1 MRACYAGARCRLAH
15 CSSANASRG
24 LTWCQRT
31 ETLVTII
38 PAGWSRGFSS
48 GAEATVTGSV
58 PEVVSSTQIGL
69 LPQTTAT
76 ITAAELAASPLPDVL
91 ALETSNQARWMA
103 DAVSSAADHLPAQGD
118 LASMGLGGYGP
129 VGILQTALDVLHTH
143 TSLPW
148 WAAIAAS
155 TVILRLALF
164 PLGVRLQANSV
175 RLNNVRPEAEAIMQ
189 KVREHNQ
196 AGNTA
201 LASQQTA
208 RLYSLYQQHKCNPFK
223 MMVMPLVQL
232 PIFISFF
239 VAIREMA
246 SVPIESM
253 KTGGMLW
260 FMDLTVSDPYY
271 VLPVLSCLSF
281 MATIELGGE
290 TGVTNPQTEKMKV
303 FFRAMAILLIP
314 VTATFPSGLFM
325 YWLTSSAFSL
335 SQILLLKLPSFRT
348 VLGIPPLVR
357 HPTQTPF
364 TPDGTKQG
372 MFSTIK
378 ESYRSAVLIDQARK
392 KEQVA
397 KQEYQKLLKNP
408 NIKLYD
414 KPPHK
419 RLAEQ

>member
-1 MRACYAGARCRLAH
+1 MSRFKKRRGSYNPINNQLSSSRSARSTLHSNVWLTCDVSNPTHTISNYSFGNETILFLNAHVVLDMITPGLVRACYAGARCRLAH

-31 ETLVTII
+31 ETLVTIS

-58 PEVVSSTQIGL
+58 PEVVSSTQIGV

-76 ITAAELAASPLPDVL
+76 ITTAELAASPLPDVL

-103 DAVSSAADHLPAQGD
+103 DAVSAADHLPAQGD

-239 VAIREMA
+239 V
-246 SVPIESM
+246 
-253 KTGGMLW
+253 G
-260 FMDLTVSDPYY
+260 
-271 VLPVLSCLSF
+271 
-281 MATIELGGE
+281 EL
-290 TGVTNPQTEKMKV
+290 
-303 FFRAMAILLIP
+303 F
-314 VTATFPSGLFM
+314 
-325 YWLTSSAFSL
+325 Y
-335 SQILLLKLPSFRT
+335 
-348 VLGIPPLVR
+348 
-357 HPTQTPF
+357 
-364 TPDGTKQG
+364 
-372 MFSTIK
+372 
-378 ESYRSAVLIDQARK
+378 
-392 KEQVA
+392 
-397 KQEYQKLLKNP
+397 
-408 NIKLYD
+408 
-414 KPPHK
+414 
-419 RLAEQ
+419 